1 MGLRAHSFFTPEMRR
16 IVGVVGEV
24 RHGGLT
30 SEPAPVFYERFHQ
43 DPKNGF
49 TLLVRSPRPA
59 GDLAAEV
66 RGVMAGLDPELP
78 MLGVPTLAE
87 RRREIGIRMALGAEA
102 GRVRRLVFA
111 QALGVT
117 AVGVTA
123 GLVGAVLATRTLEG
137 LLFRVSPA
145 DPLVLVLLPVILM
158 AAAVVAAWVPTRRAT
173 AVDPVRMLQD
183 T

>member
-1 MGLRAHSFFTPEMRR
+1 M
-16 IVGVVGEV
+16 
-24 RHGGLT
+24 
-30 SEPAPVFYERFHQ
+30 
-43 DPKNGF
+43 
-49 TLLVRSPRPA
+49 
-59 GDLAAEV
+59 
-66 RGVMAGLDPELP
+66 
-78 MLGVPTLAE
+78 
-87 RRREIGIRMALGAEA
+87 
-102 GRVRRLVFA
+102 
-111 QALGVT
+111 T